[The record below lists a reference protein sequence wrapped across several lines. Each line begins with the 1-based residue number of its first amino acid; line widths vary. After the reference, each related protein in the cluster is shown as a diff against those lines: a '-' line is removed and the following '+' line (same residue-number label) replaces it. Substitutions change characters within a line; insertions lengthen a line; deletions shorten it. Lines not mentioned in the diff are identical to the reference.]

1 MMLLQVVSLYVKNGS
16 ADSNKGDIMKSTTDK
31 DLFTLLGKFEKQ
43 QKMPPVES
51 WNPARE
57 GTIDIV
63 INNKGEWYHEGGY
76 FKRQDL
82 ARMFASI
89 LRKDGEN
96 YFLVTPAEKLKIR
109 VEDVPFS
116 IVLMKEEEGELGF
129 ITSQGDEVKISA
141 EHPIE
146 FRKIESPSEGSAE
159 FLPYVMIRNNLWA
172 KLNQSTYYELIN
184 LAQESTNGYVIR
196 SGNYEVNI
204 PV

>member
-1 MMLLQVVSLYVKNGS
+1 MTN
-16 ADSNKGDIMKSTTDK
+16 TTDK
-31 DLFTLLGKFEKQ
+31 DLFALLGKFEKQ

-51 WNPARE
+51 WNPTRE
-57 GTIDIV
+57 GEIDIL

-89 LRKDGEN
+89 LRKDGDD

-116 IVLMKEEEGELGF
+116 IVLMKEEQGELGF
-129 ITSQGDEVKISA
+129 ITSLGDEVKIGV
-141 EHPIE
+141 EHPLE
-146 FRKIESPSEGSAE
+146 FRKTELSPEGSAE
-159 FLPYVMIRNNLWA
+159 FIPYVMIRNNLWA

-184 LAQESTNGYVIR
+184 LAQETAEGYVIR
-196 SGNYEVNI
+196 SKDYEVKI
-204 PV
+204 PA